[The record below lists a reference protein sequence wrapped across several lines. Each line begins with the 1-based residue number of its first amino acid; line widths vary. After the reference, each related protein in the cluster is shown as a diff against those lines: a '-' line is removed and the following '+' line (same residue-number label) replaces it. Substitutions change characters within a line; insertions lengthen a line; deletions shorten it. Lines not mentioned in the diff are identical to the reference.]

1 MVSPEQLFNQNQK
14 LVYYCMKGL
23 NIPASWYEDC
33 IQEGMLELWRVC
45 QGFDVDKGYKIA
57 TYAVPCIR
65 GAIMRFHRE
74 KISTIRVPGS
84 MWEEG
89 RAGEV
94 QIGSLDALVDT
105 EKSEGTTF
113 GDLIPAEPD
122 FYPNLFEDTIDDF
135 LNTIPPSVYHDV
147 AEEVL
152 YGLAFGEK
160 LTQKELA
167 EKYGQSQPTISR
179 LTEKAKRKFKEFL
192 NSIDKGGE

>member
-23 NIPASWYEDC
+23 NIPSAWYEDC

-45 QGFDVDKGYKIA
+45 QGFDVDKGYKFA

-65 GAIMRFHRE
+65 GAIMRFYRE
-74 KISTIRVPGS
+74 KISTIRVPRG

-94 QIGSLDALVDT
+94 QIGSLDALVDA

-167 EKYGQSQPTISR
+167 EKYGQSQPNISR
-179 LTEKAKRKFKEFL
+179 LTKKAKRKFKEFL
-192 NSIDKGGE
+192 NSVDKGGE